1 MSDDISLL
9 DEDHDILLEALEGFT
24 DGVPKSSSPTDE
36 CHVEIPENIVGHLYV
51 GEEAPGFDVSAGH
64 TWKYPVDYPKRDYQF
79 NIIQNALYQN
89 TLVCLPTGMGK
100 TFIAAVLMYNFYR
113 WYPQGKVVF
122 MAPTKP
128 LVHQQVNACTNFT
141 GLPKDSI
148 TIMTGVTKRELRGKE
163 WEEKRVIFCTPQIL
177 MNDMA
182 NNICQAA
189 DFKCIVVD
197 EAHKATGNH
206 AYVQVI
212 KQLRS
217 KSAVFRILALSAT
230 PGNNYNAIQEVINN
244 LQISHIEAR
253 TETSPDVAQYTHKR
267 NIETVIV
274 KITGYLKTVLDKFM
288 NIIEIYVRPL
298 IQRRLL
304 SGTVRSLAKYKVLK
318 SWESIRSHPP
328 QHISPHQLAAA
339 NADFAASVSLF
350 HALEL
355 LTLHGLR
362 SFVKFINGILHE
374 DKSQPLVKT
383 KLSKC
388 DALLSLLEEVEKC
401 LGELKML
408 DPNLPASSQNTQ
420 KAVPSHPKFE
430 KLEELL
436 KDHFFKN
443 DNTDSDSKV
452 IIFCQYR
459 ETVIEAF
466 NMAKAFEPLMRPTPF
481 MGQATTGKVSHGITQ
496 KQQLQVM
503 EKFRTGCFN
512 ILIST
517 CVGEEGLDIGEVDL
531 IICFDAHTSPV
542 RLMQRI
548 GRTGRK
554 REGKIIMLI
563 TDGAELQR
571 YKRSLSQQ
579 DSVSKH
585 IIDSRMVLCPNSPRM
600 VPKGL
605 NPKCHELII
614 RVNQVDEKDTEKT
627 VKKGKRK
634 PKTMDL
640 KTMWAKSLKNLGGA
654 GKGKFTSSESLESA
668 LLFDNEK
675 GCAGTATDVRQRLSV
690 PLSIMD
696 PAFLCSV
703 KKDELQ
709 DIFHHPTT
717 QLPANKNAVTERL
730 LTHDQWTPQFHK
742 TFLIGHSFLTDD
754 LQSLF
759 NLIESKR
766 QNLPQT
772 QTAELAKKMDR
783 ANLQPQTKKR
793 KRGTEAK
800 GLQTT
805 EAKKKK
811 LEDASLLI
819 DKTFKLPVG
828 IPSERIR
835 KGDVSIKCTATHH
848 SDKNEDENIIPVDTE
863 YFVGPKCSELD
874 DLNEKTRN
882 SLKKVQELSN
892 AANLFIKHFKYQ
904 NCCYSEPVIS
914 CSKLQHLS
922 VAVTNLIEPFLVPD
936 VIERLCATYQEP
948 VTDHFNYVLKFNL
961 ICNIDQFLSE
971 LPLSQEYFCDTDI
984 TPPHFHEIKPS
995 NISSD
1000 TAMDLDVPS
1009 TSKATF
1015 ENMMYTNIE
1024 SNSDNKN
1031 CTKKSNCKTEE
1042 ETPVSVTHISPLGD
1056 KIFSYSDIGSDV
1068 GDSSPVLSQKVRRD
1082 PVCSTPKISK
1092 RTLFKIENHTHS
1104 STNSS
1109 KLALKSN
1116 NKDISK
1122 RDHLKIESILEE
1134 HDSKSKDELQFMFK
1148 LMPEEEEELL
1158 FSGIGSDSADDEI
1171 MYKHAKQ
1178 SKIQQVSG
1186 DEGSISLHAKEFK
1199 SQQVC
1204 TDERSVSQHSKQS
1217 KSQEICADGESETP
1231 HKDQYKNQKVFD
1243 EPYRMD
1249 TEHFNRDKETDK
1261 FVTESQTCISLSSDS
1276 ADSEICKKPI
1286 KKSIGCFRGSTSP
1299 SETES
1304 ILNWYSSVQHEGN
1317 NKAGAKISRNKCPP
1331 GSTSPSDTEIL
1342 SDKYF
1347 DVDQK
1352 GKKPLDKNSNNNKRT
1367 TSNQETK
1374 TNLTTCLKRCD
1385 TENGDTSEVFQNAAS
1400 CSVHSSSDSSSL
1412 ADVFVCNKQTS
1423 IKYRDTVSRK
1433 TAERENNVEDGASKK
1448 RKQRKTEFVDDE
1460 CKVSVTSLTI
1470 SEDEELH
1477 SNSEYEAS
1485 FLNEIPSEDSDYM
1498 VGKYL
1503 ESVRSPMKGRGQFKI
1518 PEIKRHNKLDTSS
1531 DADEFND
1538 TYARDSFCVD
1548 DLEPESL
1555 HSDKD
1560 EYDIEE
1566 PRRYVRKRRRKVI
1579 QKSSKKWRRIT
1590 GCHDSNTDETD

>member
-1 MSDDISLL
+1 MSDEISLL
-9 DEDHDILLEALEGFT
+9 DEDHDILLEALEGIAG
-24 DGVPKSSSPTDE
+24 GVPESSSPTEE
-36 CHVEIPENIVGHLYV
+36 CRVEFPENIVGHLYM
-51 GEEAPGFDVSAGH
+51 GEEAPGFDVSAGR
-64 TWKYPVDYPKRDYQF
+64 TWKYPVDIPKRDYQF
-79 NIIQNALYQN
+79 NIIQNALYHN

-148 TIMTGVTKRELRGKE
+148 TIMTGQTKRESRGKE

-177 MNDMA
+177 MNDVS
-182 NNICQAA
+182 NNICQAG
-189 DFKCIVVD
+189 DFKCVVVD

-230 PGNNYNAIQEVINN
+230 PGSNFNAIQEVINN
-244 LQISHIEAR
+244 LQISYIEAR

-298 IQRRLL
+298 IQSRLL

-318 SWESIRSHPP
+318 SWEYTRSHPP

-362 SFVKFINGILHE
+362 SFVKFINGILKE

-388 DALLSLLEEVEKC
+388 DALISLIEEVEQG

-408 DPNLPASSQNTQ
+408 DPNLPASSQNKQ
-420 KAVPSHPKFE
+420 KALPSHPKFE

-436 KDHFFKN
+436 KEHFCKT
-443 DNTDSDSKV
+443 DNTDSNSKV

-466 NMAKAFEPLMRPTPF
+466 NLAKVFEPLMRPTPF

-503 EKFRTGCFN
+503 EKFRSGSFN

-571 YKRSLSQQ
+571 YKRSLHQQ
-579 DSVSKH
+579 DTVSKH

-600 VPKGL
+600 VPTGL
-605 NPKCHELII
+605 NPKCHEII
-614 RVNQVDEKDTEKT
+614 VRVNQVDEKVTEKA

-640 KTMWAKSLKNLGGA
+640 KTMWAKSFK
-654 GKGKFTSSESLESA
+654 KFGETEKCESATTEILESA
-668 LLFDNEK
+668 LLHDNEK
-675 GCAGTATDVRQRLSV
+675 ESGDKCTVTAIRQRLSV
-690 PLSIMD
+690 HLPIMD
-696 PAFLCSV
+696 PAFLYGA

-717 QLPANKNAVTERL
+717 QLPGNKSPVTERL
-730 LTHDQWTPQFHK
+730 LMHHQWTPQFQK

-754 LQSLF
+754 LKSLF
-759 NLIESKR
+759 NLIESKQ

-772 QTAELAKKMDR
+772 QTAELAKKMDS
-783 ANLQPQTKKR
+783 ANLQPKTRKR
-793 KRGTEAK
+793 KRAAEAK

-805 EAKKKK
+805 EAKRKK
-811 LEDASLLI
+811 LEDASLLF

-828 IPSERIR
+828 IPSSRIR
-835 KGDVSIKCTATHH
+835 KVGKSNVTQEHGKD
-848 SDKNEDENIIPVDTE
+848 EDETIIPVDTE
-863 YFVGPKCSELD
+863 CYFVAPKCNELD
-874 DLNEKTRN
+874 DLKEETRN
-882 SLKKVQELSN
+882 CLKKVQELSN
-892 AANLFIKHFKYQ
+892 MANLFIKSFKFQ

-914 CSKLQHLS
+914 CTKLQQLS
-922 VAVTNLIEPFLVPD
+922 VSVTDVTEPPLIPGVLD
-936 VIERLCATYQEP
+936 RLCATYEEP
-948 VTDHFNYVLKFNL
+948 VSENFNYVLKFNL
-961 ICNIDQFLSE
+961 VCNIDQFLSD
-971 LPLSQEYFCDTDI
+971 LHLSPEYEDTNKRYFHDI
-984 TPPHFHEIKPS
+984 NSTESHFHEIKLPCLS
-995 NISSD
+995 NISSH
-1000 TAMDLDVPS
+1000 TAIDLEVPS
-1009 TSKATF
+1009 TSKAAF
-1015 ENMMYTNIE
+1015 ENISYTQIKSSNDSINCNK
-1024 SNSDNKN
+1024 NSDF
-1031 CTKKSNCKTEE
+1031 KTAE
-1042 ETPVSVTHISPLGD
+1042 ETSVHVSPLSD
-1056 KIFSYSDIGSDV
+1056 KIFNYSDIGSDI
-1068 GDSSPVLSQKVRRD
+1068 GDSSPVLSQKVRKD

-1092 RTLFKIENHTHS
+1092 RTLFKTENPTRTFTS
-1104 STNSS
+1104 GS

-1116 NKDISK
+1116 HKDTSTREEIK
-1122 RDHLKIESILEE
+1122 TENALEV
-1134 HDSKSKDELQFMFK
+1134 HDSKLKDGLNFTFK
-1148 LMPEEEEELL
+1148 LVPEEEELL
-1158 FSGIGSDSADDEI
+1158 FSGIDSDSADEESVTQQTQ
-1171 MYKHAKQ
+1171 Q
-1178 SKIQQVSG
+1178 SN
-1186 DEGSISLHAKEFK
+1186 
-1199 SQQVC
+1199 SQQALPDEESITHC
-1204 TDERSVSQHSKQS
+1204 TKQS
-1217 KSQEICADGESETP
+1217 KSQKVCADEESEAQYT
-1231 HKDQYKNQKVFD
+1231 DQAKRQEVFD
-1243 EPYRMD
+1243 SPYRMV
-1249 TEHFNRDKETDK
+1249 TEHFVGGSGMEKPETEPQK
-1261 FVTESQTCISLSSDS
+1261 CISLSSDS
-1276 ADSEICKKPI
+1276 GDSEICKKPY
-1286 KKSIGCFRGSTSP
+1286 KKNVGCFRSSTSL

-1304 ILNWYSSVQHEGN
+1304 IFNWYSSMQHEGN
-1317 NKAGAKISRNKCPP
+1317 KAEPKISHNKWRP
-1331 GSTSPSDTEIL
+1331 GSTSPSDTEAIT
-1342 SDKYF
+1342 DKYSNAH
-1347 DVDQK
+1347 Q
-1352 GKKPLDKNSNNNKRT
+1352 GEKKTSTKISHYNKKT
-1367 TSNQETK
+1367 TANQETK
-1374 TNLTTCLKRCD
+1374 TNPSTYMKRCD
-1385 TENGDTSEVFQNAAS
+1385 TENEDTSAS
-1400 CSVHSSSDSSSL
+1400 HSTHDSSDSPSL
-1412 ADVFVCNKQTS
+1412 DGVFVCNKQTS
-1423 IKYRDTVSRK
+1423 TNHRKTLSRK
-1433 TAERENNVEDGASKK
+1433 TAELEDNQAKNGKEK
-1448 RKQRKTEFVDDE
+1448 HKHHKIKFVDDE
-1460 CKVSVTSLTI
+1460 CKVSIASLTI
-1470 SEDEELH
+1470 SEDEE
-1477 SNSEYEAS
+1477 SEGNSEYEAS

-1518 PEIKRHNKLDTSS
+1518 PEIKQHNKLDTSS

-1548 DLEPESL
+1548 DMEVDSL
-1555 HSDKD
+1555 HSDKN
-1560 EYDIEE
+1560 ECDIEE
-1566 PRRYVRKRRRKVI
+1566 SRRYIRKRRRKVLK
-1579 QKSSKKWRRIT
+1579 KSSKRWRRIT